1 MKTILVPVDFSEVSQ
16 EAARIAGDLGKA
28 LSATV
33 ELLHVLPRNYE
44 AEESGQRLGSAKLE
58 RLNPEGT
65 QALEKLANQIR
76 SLGCGANTCL
86 AEGKTIQTILQV
98 ADRMNADLIIMG
110 SHGHASL
117 YHLLIGSNS
126 EGVLRKSSRL
136 VLVVPSPKVT
146 KDRQQESGEASEE

>member
-65 QALEKLANQIR
+65 LALEKLAN
-76 SLGCGANTCL
+76 
-86 AEGKTIQTILQV
+86 
-98 ADRMNADLIIMG
+98 
-110 SHGHASL
+110 
-117 YHLLIGSNS
+117 
-126 EGVLRKSSRL
+126 
-136 VLVVPSPKVT
+136 
-146 KDRQQESGEASEE
+146 